1 MNGVKQPTVWI
12 VDMDNREQRKV
23 KPATKYQTDGYDQF
37 MIDSNKRKTLKYND
51 GVYVFTIHPFYGNSS
66 FCIYI
71 NESGVGRVLSNNE
84 EALKGYVNATNQKS
98 ANQKSANQ
106 NAANKNAA
114 NKNAANKNAARQN
127 APLSPAGD
135 VWIAKMTGSET
146 ISKADPNQADAYH
159 KFMSMRKS
167 DPTRFKGEYVYPD
180 STTIVIST
188 FDGRT
193 GNYPRFCQTVVG
205 GQTIILSDNKEA
217 LESYNNRTQ
226 HSKSASD
233 GGNRTKR
240 TRKSK
245 RSKRVHTSKR
255 K

>member
-1 MNGVKQPTVWI
+1 MTDKPTKQKTV
-12 VDMDNREQRKV
+12 VE
-23 KPATKYQTDGYDQF
+23 ATNYQKYGYYQF
-37 MIDSNKRKTLKYND
+37 MPQMPKFEYNK
-51 GVYVFTIHPFYGNSS
+51 GGYVFTILPVDGVKDTYRGS
-66 FCIYI
+66 CLYI
-71 NESGVGRVLSNNE
+71 NESGDQRILSDNK
-84 EALKGYVNATNQKS
+84 EALDEYVK
-98 ANQKSANQ
+98 NQ
-106 NAANKNAA
+106 NAARQNAA

-127 APLSPAGD
+127 ASRQNAARQNVSNQKAPLSPAGD
-135 VWIAKMTGSET
+135 VWIAKMAGSET

-167 DPTRFKGEYVYPD
+167 DPTQFKGEYVYPD
-180 STTIVIST
+180 STTIVITT

-205 GQTIILSDNKEA
+205 GQTIILSDNKED

-226 HSKSASD
+226 HFKSASE

-240 TRKSK
+240 SRKTK
-245 RSKRVHTSKR
+245 RSKRAHTAKR